1 MTGTASSTAL
11 FDLAV
16 VVPVHNEA
24 ENIRPLIEE
33 ISAALDGVTNY
44 EIVYVDDGST
54 DTTADMLNEM
64 MAEQPRLSVYKHE
77 RACGQSAAVATG
89 VKQARATFIATL
101 DGDGQNDPADIPAL
115 FAKLKEAPDADLL
128 LVAGWRA
135 KRKDTEWKRFQSK
148 LANGVRSRL
157 LGDNTPDTGCG
168 LKVFTRATFIATLD
182 GDGQNDPADIPALFA
197 KLKEAPDADL
207 LLVAGWRA
215 KRKDTEWKRFQSKLA
230 NGVRSRLLGDNTPD
244 TGCGLKVFTRAAFM
258 DMPRFDHMHR
268 YLPAL
273 MIRRGGDVV
282 SVEVNHRNRERG
294 ISKYGMWD
302 RLSVAVRDLLGV
314 MWLAARESK
323 PRVSVVHRANK
334 D

>member
-1 MTGTASSTAL
+1 MTGTALSPAL
-11 FDLAV
+11 FDIAV

-33 ISAALDGVTNY
+33 ISAAMDGVANY
-44 EIVYVDDGST
+44 EIVYVNDGST
-54 DTTADMLNEM
+54 DDTADKLTEM
-64 MAEQPRLSVYKHE
+64 MSEQPRLSVFAHE
-77 RACGQSAAVATG
+77 QACGQSAAIATG
-89 VKQARATFIATL
+89 IKNARATFIATL

-115 FAKLKEAPDADLL
+115 FAKLKDAPDDPDFL

-148 LANGVRSRL
+148 LANGVRQRL
-157 LGDNTPDTGCG
+157 LGD
-168 LKVFTRATFIATLD
+168 R
-182 GDGQNDPADIPALFA
+182 
-197 KLKEAPDADL
+197 
-207 LLVAGWRA
+207 
-215 KRKDTEWKRFQSKLA
+215 
-230 NGVRSRLLGDNTPD
+230 TPD

-273 MIRRGGDVV
+273 MIRRGGDVT
-282 SVEVNHRNRERG
+282 SVEVNHRHRERG

-314 MWLAARESK
+314 MWLTARGSK
-323 PRVSVVHRANK
+323 PSVSVVRRA
-334 D
+334 DLD